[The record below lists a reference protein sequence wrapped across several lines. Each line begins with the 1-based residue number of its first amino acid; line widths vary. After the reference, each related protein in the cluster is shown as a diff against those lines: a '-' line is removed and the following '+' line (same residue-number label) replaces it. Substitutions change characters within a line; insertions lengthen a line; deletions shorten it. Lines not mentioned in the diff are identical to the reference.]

1 MEFWKFM
8 FVPTILFMVIVA
20 PIWIT
25 MHYRSV
31 NRSSRHLNREDQAQL
46 EQMLLTVDRLSER
59 IVTLE
64 SLLDAQHPQWREST
78 APREAPHEANG
89 RAEGRAQVDRA
100 GHPHH
105 PQQ

>member
-8 FVPTILFMVIVA
+8 FVPTILFMVVVA

-31 NRSSRHLNREDQAQL
+31 HRSSRHLNAEDQALL

-64 SLLDAQHPQWREST
+64 SLLDAQQPQWRARYDARNAGT
-78 APREAPHEANG
+78 
-89 RAEGRAQVDRA
+89 QVPSDYRPEQGDR
-100 GHPHH
+100 
-105 PQQ
+105 

>member
-31 NRSSRHLNREDQAQL
+31 QRSGRHLSAEDQARL

-59 IVTLE
+59 IITLE
-64 SLLDAQHPQWREST
+64 SLLDAQQPQWRERLAART
-78 APREAPHEANG
+78 GGAKADTPAAPDYHQELG
-89 RAEGRAQVDRA
+89 DR
-100 GHPHH
+100 P
-105 PQQ
+105 